1 MHVKVFAMKRP
12 NEEYFAWDTY
22 GLPFVVD
29 NSATAIICNVRKL
42 FTGKLI
48 PTKII
53 LETAEGTSASTKLVG
68 IIRLVLTDDKK
79 DHHTYDIPG

>member
-1 MHVKVFAMKRP
+1 MHVTFFSTKRP
-12 NEEYFAWDTY
+12 DEESFDWDTD

-29 NSATAIICNVRKL
+29 NSATSIICNIRKV

-53 LETAEGTSASTKLVG
+53 LETAEGRSASTKLVG
-68 IIRLVLTDDKK
+68 IICLVLTDDKN
-79 DHHTYDIPG
+79 